1 MNTSSSPSAGPD
13 HTADTDTDHQVASGD
28 DVSATPETGDATAEM
43 TAAEEAGQV
52 AFGRGGAPDDTGH
65 TGAGSS
71 SG

>member
-1 MNTSSSPSAGPD
+1 MTE
-13 HTADTDTDHQVASGD
+13 
-28 DVSATPETGDATAEM
+28 PERRTEQPEPPEGTEEM

-52 AFGRGGAPDDTGH
+52 AFGAGDTSGETGA